1 MAKNDPAAQLPGDKS
16 MEARVKKS
24 FLRLIGLLVIPALLA
39 GACSAPAECS
49 DPLGCVSVG
58 SGESI
63 KIAVLLT
70 LSGPDAPYGIDALRG
85 VEIAV
90 AEKQKLLGHPIE
102 LVQVDDQCTP
112 LGGYEGAE
120 QIAADPSIVGVIGA
134 TCSGATAAAMPVL
147 SQAGLTVI
155 SPSSTAPSL
164 TTEGEHQAG
173 FFRTI
178 YNDKAQGKAVADF
191 VFSVLGMRTM
201 STIHDGQPYAMQLQA
216 AACEN
221 FEKIGGD
228 CLGRFEIESG
238 SDISAKMFWL
248 SRLETEILYF
258 PVYSVDGRAILEK
271 VAEYKISS
279 ALISSD
285 GLLGIDFIQQN
296 QELTRGMYLSGP
308 SELMESEA
316 FTQQYVS
323 LYEEAPIA
331 SYHLQAYDAV
341 NLLFAAIEK
350 AAASRAGALSIPRQ
364 ALRSEVAATG
374 GMNGLSGI
382 LTCSALGDC
391 AEPLITIYQV
401 RDAAFRP
408 IYP

>member
-1 MAKNDPAAQLPGDKS
+1 M
-16 MEARVKKS
+16 KKS
-24 FLRLIGLLVIPALLA
+24 FLHLIGLLMVASLLA

-58 SGESI
+58 SGENI
-63 KIAVLLT
+63 KIAVLVT
-70 LSGPDAPYGIDALRG
+70 LSGPDSPYGIDALRG

-90 AEKQKLLGHPIE
+90 AEKQKILGHPIE
-102 LVQVDDQCTP
+102 LVQVDDKCTP

-134 TCSGATAAAMPVL
+134 TCSGATAAAAPAL
-147 SQAGLTVI
+147 SQVGLTTI

-164 TTEGEHQAG
+164 TAEEEHQAG

-178 YNDKAQGKAVADF
+178 YNDKAQGKAVAQF
-191 VFSVLGMRTM
+191 VFEVLGMRTM

-221 FEKIGGD
+221 FEKLGGD
-228 CLGRFEIESG
+228 CLGRFEIETG

-248 SRLETEILYF
+248 SKLKTEILYF
-258 PVYSVDGRAILEK
+258 PVYSVDGHAILEK

-285 GLLGIDFIQQN
+285 GLLGTDFIQQN
-296 QELTRGMYLSGP
+296 QEMTRGMYLSGP
-308 SELMESEA
+308 KDLESPDFEK
-316 FTQQYVS
+316 QYVS
-323 LYEEAPIA
+323 RYGEAPIA
-331 SYHLQAYDAV
+331 SFHLQAYDAA

-364 ALRSEVAATG
+364 ALRNEVAATR

-382 LTCSALGDC
+382 LTCSPLGDC
-391 AEPLITIYQV
+391 AEALITIYQV
-401 RDAAFRP
+401 RDAAFHP